1 MDHYQY
7 FIRDRRNFRNSRY
20 SDESDFDFK
29 ACPAPPQPTKEEEGS
44 NLAKVIQAMGITA
57 CSTDNTQVS
66 AKISASIGPFL
77 RGGASFD
84 VNKTATVGCE
94 TIIATAE
101 KYNKTVQN
109 VACMLNQ
116 SKNVETTDV
125 QLANNVIFRRIGKL
139 RMMCGDK
146 ASGSGLKIKQGIELK
161 VVKQVNFNQKEIQQ
175 IANQCKDIVKSTT
188 EDIQTTK
195 TGAGATPQGSKL
207 IKDVSTKI
215 YQIDFAQNVKQ
226 SLNKVKTS
234 FDAQNNFIMEDMG
247 EVDIVGGECNF
258 DQTIVFNLIATSIVD
273 NTLQSSFSN
282 LSETLREVKQTTKQE
297 SEATGPEMSK
307 GFWEEYGKSERAGMI
322 VFAIIAVVLII
333 ALIFVGPTLLK
344 IFMGGDE

>member
-1 MDHYQY
+1 MDHYKK
-7 FIRDRRNFRNSRY
+7 FIYNRRNYLNSRY
-20 SDESDFDFK
+20 EEDDKAFDFN
-29 ACPAPPQPTKEEEGS
+29 ACPAPPAPSKEEEGS
-44 NLAKVIQAMGITA
+44 NLAKVVQAMGIQA

-66 AKISASIGPFL
+66 AKIQASIGPFL

-109 VACMLNQ
+109 IACMLNQ
-116 SKNVETTDV
+116 SKNVETTEAV
-125 QLANNVIFRRIGKL
+125 LANNVIFRRIGKL
-139 RMMCGDK
+139 KMMCGDK
-146 ASGSGLKIKQGIELK
+146 ASGNGLKIKQGIELK

-215 YQIDFAQNVKQ
+215 DQIDFTQNVKQ

-234 FDAQNNFIMEDMG
+234 FDAQNNLIMEDIG
-247 EVDIVGGECNF
+247 DVEIVGGECNF
-258 DQTIVFNLIATSIVD
+258 DQSIVFNLIATSIVD
-273 NTLQSSFSN
+273 NTLQTSFSK

-297 SEATGPEMSK
+297 STAEGPDMSK
-307 GFWEEYGKSERAGMI
+307 SFWAEYGASERTGMI
-322 VFAIIAVVLII
+322 VFAIVAVVIVI
-333 ALIFVGPTLLK
+333 ALIFLAPTILK
-344 IFMGGDE
+344 ALKK